1 MWWVGQLS
9 RVGIS
14 LAIGLIPLALVAD
27 DSPSPVAIHST
38 AAAQGRAFLRAGRLT
53 EAEHAVR
60 TAHQAGDEAAWS
72 LSGELSLRRGDFD
85 AARRDLETAVAL
97 NTTNARAWWGL
108 GRIEQLHFRREAARD
123 LFARAYR
130 LDPNDP
136 EIVLSYL
143 DYVTAPAARA
153 VLLRNVIA
161 LSRDTEPER
170 AHTALGRLQ
179 TESRLAGREPSAL
192 ASAYTTYRIPLTG
205 FHPAGSAQQGLIVMA
220 RVNGGRPL
228 RLVLDTGA
236 RGLML
241 HRSAANALGLESLVT
256 SQVGGL
262 GSGRPI
268 DATLSLARTVSFGEL
283 EFRDCLVDVSSREL
297 AAGADGVLAPSLF
310 ARFLIKIDPNAK
322 MLELTPHGETDV
334 AAAQNALDLDRLLLV
349 RAEMAS
355 KQQGWFLLDTGAAY
369 TAVAADLSTPG
380 ARVDMA
386 GPQGAIGAFRVSP
399 IAMRVTG
406 RLLADRDAI
415 AMDLRG
421 LSQREGVEIAG
432 ILGYSSLSQSPMT
445 IDFRSGHVLIGNS
458 R

>member
-14 LAIGLIPLALVAD
+14 LAIGLIPLTLVAD
-27 DSPSPVAIHST
+27 DSTALVAIRS
-38 AAAQGRAFLRAGRLT
+38 AATAQGRALLRAGRLT
-53 EAEHAVR
+53 EAEHALR
-60 TAHQAGDEAAWS
+60 IAHEAGDEAAWS
-72 LSGELSLRRGDFD
+72 LSGELSLRRGDFE
-85 AARRDLETAVAL
+85 AARRDLETASTL
-97 NTTNARAWWGL
+97 NPANARAWWGL

-143 DYVTAPAARA
+143 DYVSAPAARA

-161 LSRDTEPER
+161 LSRESEPELAR
-170 AHTALGRLQ
+170 TVQGRLQ
-179 TESRLAGREPSAL
+179 TETRLAGREPGAL

-205 FHPAGSAQQGLIVMA
+205 FHPVGSSQQGLIVMA
-220 RVNGGRPL
+220 RINGGHPL

-236 RGLML
+236 RGIML
-241 HRSAANALGLESLVT
+241 NRSAANALWLEPLVT
-256 SQVGGL
+256 SQVAGL
-262 GSGRPI
+262 GSGRPA
-268 DATLSLARTVSFGEL
+268 DATLSLARTVSFGDL
-283 EFRDCLVDVSSREL
+283 EFHDCLVDVSSREL
-297 AAGADGVLAPSLF
+297 ASGADGVLAPSLF
-310 ARFLIKIDPNAK
+310 ARFLIKIDPKAK
-322 MLELTPHGETDV
+322 MLELTPHVEMDV

-355 KQQGWFLLDTGAAY
+355 KRQGWFLLDTGAAY
-369 TAVAADLSTPG
+369 TAVASDLSTPG
-380 ARVDMA
+380 APIDMA

-415 AMDLRG
+415 SMDLRG

-432 ILGYSSLSQSPMT
+432 ILGYSSLSQSPVT